1 MKFRGYVRPDGSVG
15 VRNHVIV
22 LSSVVC
28 ASRVAEM
35 LAAELPDAIPIV
47 HQHGCS
53 QLGRDAA
60 QTLRTLIG
68 IGANP
73 NVAAVLVVGLG
84 CETLHAAKIAEGVA
98 KTGKPVEAL
107 VIQDLGGTLKTFRKA
122 LPILRRMLFD
132 ARKLRRQPCD
142 ISKFWV
148 ATECGGSD
156 ACSGLAANP
165 AVGAAMDL
173 VIKAGGN
180 VMLSETTEFIGAEHL
195 LAEQCASPALGERL
209 VAITIA
215 TENAAKACG
224 VDIRGANPAPGNIQG
239 GITTIEEKSLG
250 CTYKAGTTP
259 IQEVLDYAERPT
271 KRGLVVMDTPG
282 NDVESNIGMLAGGAQ
297 IIVFT
302 TGRGSPT
309 GSPIGPV
316 IKVASN
322 TTMFLRMRENMDVN
336 AGTIMDGRES
346 IAQVAR
352 RIFDRV
358 LRVAAGAKPKAERLG
373 HREFGIYRIARTF

>member
-1 MKFRGYVRPDGSVG
+1 
-15 VRNHVIV
+15 
-22 LSSVVC
+22 
-28 ASRVAEM
+28 M
-35 LAAELPDAIPIV
+35 LAAELPDVVPIV

-53 QLGRDAA
+53 QLGRDAQ

-68 IGANP
+68 IGSNP

-84 CETLHAAKIAEGVA
+84 CETLHASKVAEGIA
-98 KTGKPVEAL
+98 RTGKPVAAL
-107 VIQDLGGTLKTFRKA
+107 VIQDEGGTIKTYRKA
-122 LPILRRMLFD
+122 LPVLRKMLAH
-132 ARKLRRQPCD
+132 ARKHRRQPCD
-142 ISKFWV
+142 LSRLWV

-173 VIKAGGN
+173 IIKAGGN

-195 LAEQCASPALGERL
+195 LARQCASPALGKRL
-209 VAITIA
+209 VDITIA

-224 VDIRGANPAPGNIQG
+224 VDIRGANPAPGHIQG

-259 IQEVLDYAERPT
+259 IQEVLDYAERPS

-309 GSPIGPV
+309 GSPIAPV

-322 TTMFLRMRENMDVN
+322 SGMFIRMRENMDIN

-346 IAQVAR
+346 IAQVGR
-352 RIFDRV
+352 RIADMV
-358 LRVAAGAKPKAERLG
+358 HRVAEGARPKAERLG

>member
-1 MKFRGYVRPDGSVG
+1 MRFSGYVRPDGSVG
-15 VRNHVIV
+15 VRNHVVV

-28 ASRVAEM
+28 ASRVVEM
-35 LAAELPDAIPIV
+35 AAAELPDVVPIV

-53 QLGRDAA
+53 QVGRDAE
-60 QTLRTLIG
+60 QTLRTLVG
-68 IGANP
+68 IGRNP

-84 CETLHAAKIAEGVA
+84 CETIQAGKVAEGIA
-98 KTGKPVEAL
+98 ATCKPVEAL
-107 VIQDLGGTLKTFRKA
+107 VIQDAGGTCKSFRKA
-122 LPILRRMLFD
+122 VPILKRMLSQ
-132 ARKLRRQPCD
+132 ARRARRRKCGLENL
-142 ISKFWV
+142 WV
-148 ATECGGSD
+148 AVECGGSD

-165 AVGAAMDL
+165 AVGAAMDMM
-173 VIKAGGN
+173 VRAGGN
-180 VMLSETTEFIGAEHL
+180 VILLETTEFIGAEHL
-195 LAEQCASPALGERL
+195 LRRQCANATVGQRL
-209 VAITIA
+209 VDITLA
-215 TENAAKACG
+215 TENTAKALG

-259 IQEVLDYAERPT
+259 IQEVLDYAQRPT

-309 GSPIGPV
+309 GSPIAPV

-322 TTMFLRMRENMDVN
+322 TAMYRRMRENMDIN
-336 AGTIMDGRES
+336 AGTIMDGSET
-346 IAQVAR
+346 IAEVGKR
-352 RIFDRV
+352 VYKMV
-358 LRVAAGAKPKAERLG
+358 LRAAEGARPKAERLG
-373 HREFGIYRIARTF
+373 HREFGIYRVARTF